1 MTAAGVA
8 VEVGARAGAAV
19 GLGGPEAPPPPRL
32 ARLAELLEEAGV
44 PQAAAALEAAS
55 LASNA
60 SLREAQGNLDE
71 LGLAQS
77 EGETVY
83 LHTIFNELAIA
94 EAPPP
99 PAAGAVAPPP
109 ELPPN
114 AAAAL
119 QTAQAAVAAQVAA
132 AEAAVA
138 AFVKRAAATPVPDP
152 SIDEGGDPSA
162 IAAQRQMVQ
171 YGRRATLNGAK
182 EVVGKL
188 GSDSVKAFA
197 EFCGAAFKAT
207 LALEAELQVTG
218 RRCHRHLY
226 HHHHH
231 HYHHRRLTSSTIPL
245 QRLAAPIADD
255 EKPPPSTPGGGA
267 VVVEGGNLSAGGVAC
282 GLGAALLAEL
292 ATLSRAF
299 DGGAKA
305 ASAAAAS
312 ACAGGGDEIEAALTA
327 LKSDVDEVGAGLE
340 VDANEVKARIVE
352 GVQLL
357 LPLCSFLA
365 PSIRGAA

>member
-1 MTAAGVA
+1 M
-8 VEVGARAGAAV
+8 
-19 GLGGPEAPPPPRL
+19 
-32 ARLAELLEEAGV
+32 
-44 PQAAAALEAAS
+44 
-55 LASNA
+55 
-60 SLREAQGNLDE
+60 
-71 LGLAQS
+71 
-77 EGETVY
+77 
-83 LHTIFNELAIA
+83 
-94 EAPPP
+94 
-99 PAAGAVAPPP
+99 
-109 ELPPN
+109 
-114 AAAAL
+114 
-119 QTAQAAVAAQVAA
+119 AAQVAA

-188 GSDSVKAFA
+188 GSNSVKAFA

-207 LALEAELQVTG
+207 LALEAE
-218 RRCHRHLY
+218 
-226 HHHHH
+226 
-231 HYHHRRLTSSTIPL
+231 L

-305 ASAAAAS
+305 ASAAAVS

>member
-1 MTAAGVA
+1 M
-8 VEVGARAGAAV
+8 
-19 GLGGPEAPPPPRL
+19 PDPPAQPAPPRL
-32 ARLAELLEEAGV
+32 SPR
-44 PQAAAALEAAS
+44 
-55 LASNA
+55 
-60 SLREAQGNLDE
+60 
-71 LGLAQS
+71 
-77 EGETVY
+77 
-83 LHTIFNELAIA
+83 
-94 EAPPP
+94 APH
-99 PAAGAVAPPP
+99 PA
-109 ELPPN
+109 
-114 AAAAL
+114 
-119 QTAQAAVAAQVAA
+119 
-132 AEAAVA
+132 
-138 AFVKRAAATPVPDP
+138 
-152 SIDEGGDPSA
+152 GDPSA

-197 EFCGAAFKAT
+197 EFCGEAFKAT

-218 RRCHRHLY
+218 RRCHCHLY

-231 HYHHRRLTSSTIPL
+231 HRCLLHHHCHPHLTSSTPPNL

-305 ASAAAAS
+305 ASAAAVS

-327 LKSDVDEVGAGLE
+327 LKSDVDDVGAGLE

>member
-1 MTAAGVA
+1 M
-8 VEVGARAGAAV
+8 
-19 GLGGPEAPPPPRL
+19 PDPPAQPAPPRL
-32 ARLAELLEEAGV
+32 SPR
-44 PQAAAALEAAS
+44 
-55 LASNA
+55 
-60 SLREAQGNLDE
+60 
-71 LGLAQS
+71 
-77 EGETVY
+77 
-83 LHTIFNELAIA
+83 
-94 EAPPP
+94 APH
-99 PAAGAVAPPP
+99 PA
-109 ELPPN
+109 
-114 AAAAL
+114 
-119 QTAQAAVAAQVAA
+119 
-132 AEAAVA
+132 
-138 AFVKRAAATPVPDP
+138 
-152 SIDEGGDPSA
+152 GDPSA

-218 RRCHRHLY
+218 RRCHRHRHLY
-226 HHHHH
+226 HHHHRQH
-231 HYHHRRLTSSTIPL
+231 HHLHHHHHPCHPNLTSPTPSDL

-305 ASAAAAS
+305 ASAAAVS